1 MHYFLKMKKVSTS
14 EATKI
19 LKEIIKK
26 AHIESKHSGTGSRLK
41 SIFGLQKTSIGMF
54 LDSILSQYEK
64 YASKK
69 EFEEVQEFI
78 NMMYKRSDIWDNYQR
93 GGDYPATFE
102 YLLLIIM
109 KTLTGKEPEKKIL
122 NLAQQK
128 MYEEIDK

>member
-1 MHYFLKMKKVSTS
+1 MKKVSTT

-19 LKEIIKK
+19 LKEIVKK

-78 NMMYKRSDIWDNYQR
+78 NMMYKRSDIWDNYQK

-109 KTLTGKEPEKKIL
+109 KTLKGKEPEREIL

-128 MYEEIDK
+128 MFQEIDK

>member
-78 NMMYKRSDIWDNYQR
+78 KMMYKRSDIWDNYQK

-109 KTLTGKEPEKKIL
+109 KTLTGKEPEREIL

>member
-1 MHYFLKMKKVSTS
+1 MKKVSTT

-19 LKEIIKK
+19 LKEIVKK

-78 NMMYKRSDIWDNYQR
+78 NMMYKRSDIWDNYQK

-109 KTLTGKEPEKKIL
+109 KTLTGKEPEREIL
-122 NLAQQK
+122 NLARQK

>member
-1 MHYFLKMKKVSTS
+1 MKKVSTT

-19 LKEIIKK
+19 LKEIVKK

-69 EFEEVQEFI
+69 EFEEVQEFT
-78 NMMYKRSDIWDNYQR
+78 NMMYKRSDIWDNYQK

-109 KTLTGKEPEKKIL
+109 KTLTGKEPEGKIL

>member
-1 MHYFLKMKKVSTS
+1 MKKVSTT

-19 LKEIIKK
+19 LKEIVKK

-78 NMMYKRSDIWDNYQR
+78 NMMYKRSDIWDNYQK

-102 YLLLIIM
+102 YLLLVIM
-109 KTLTGKEPEKKIL
+109 KTLTGKEPEREIL

>member
-1 MHYFLKMKKVSTS
+1 MKKVSTT

-19 LKEIIKK
+19 LKEIVKK

-78 NMMYKRSDIWDNYQR
+78 NMMYKRSDIWDNYQK

-109 KTLTGKEPEKKIL
+109 KTLTGKEPEKEIL

-128 MYEEIDK
+128 MYEEIDNWG

>member
-1 MHYFLKMKKVSTS
+1 MKKVSTI

-19 LKEIIKK
+19 LKEIVKK

-41 SIFGLQKTSIGMF
+41 SIFGLQKTSIGTF

-78 NMMYKRSDIWDNYQR
+78 NMMYKRSDIWDNYQK

-109 KTLTGKEPEKKIL
+109 KTLTGKEPEREIL

>member
-1 MHYFLKMKKVSTS
+1 MKKVSTT

-19 LKEIIKK
+19 IKEIVKK

>member
-1 MHYFLKMKKVSTS
+1 MKKVSTT

-19 LKEIIKK
+19 LKEIVKK

-54 LDSILSQYEK
+54 LDSILSQYAK

-78 NMMYKRSDIWDNYQR
+78 KMMYKRSDIWDNYQK

-109 KTLTGKEPEKKIL
+109 KTLTGKEPEREIL

>member
-1 MHYFLKMKKVSTS
+1 MKKVSTT

-19 LKEIIKK
+19 LKKIVKK

-78 NMMYKRSDIWDNYQR
+78 NMMYKRSDIWDNYQK

-109 KTLTGKEPEKKIL
+109 KTLTGNEPEREII